1 MYCLPVDAAS
11 SSVAESSVVTV
22 VKSTLGSQVEEEME
36 VVLDWRSCLVRDPRP
51 YPVTCR
57 TGGCADPGMSASRRL
72 VSAMAPGS
80 ILSSLGLSY
89 SEKMGD
95 MADPAGG
102 L

>member
-1 MYCLPVDAAS
+1 M
-11 SSVAESSVVTV
+11 
-22 VKSTLGSQVEEEME
+22 VEEMPLWAQEGCSLLTSPE
-36 VVLDWRSCLVRDPRP
+36 LKREVRDPRP

-57 TGGCADPGMSASRRL
+57 TGGCGDRGMSASRRL

-89 SEKMGD
+89 SEKIGD